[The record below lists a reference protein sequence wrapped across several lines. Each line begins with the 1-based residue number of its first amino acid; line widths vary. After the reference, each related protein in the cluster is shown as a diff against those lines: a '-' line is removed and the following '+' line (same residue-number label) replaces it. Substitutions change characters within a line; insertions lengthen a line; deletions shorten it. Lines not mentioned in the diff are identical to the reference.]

1 MTGEAEARDKLIET
15 FSKILLQRA
24 GLDDGGLKRT
34 ADVIAEGD
42 EDAEG
47 IEEENL
53 GDGRLMIHH
62 GVDEPLSGTIKLPS
76 LAE

>member
-1 MTGEAEARDKLIET
+1 MRRVL
-15 FSKILLQRA
+15 SK
-24 GLDDGGLKRT
+24 K
-34 ADVIAEGD
+34 
-42 EDAEG
+42 
-47 IEEENL
+47 L